1 MDEAYR
7 LVFRGELLDGQ
18 HLAVVKKRLVDALK
32 LSDEQAERLFSRSA
46 TVVKRHADTKTAARY
61 QRLFKQAGARLRVMP
76 VQDDDADTPNPV
88 AATPGI
94 QVLPFGADIL
104 RRDERR
110 QDDGP
115 SVDASHLGI
124 QEGEPNSA
132 VQPPGAAPVG
142 APDFSLAELGAD
154 LSDHVEPQA
163 PVDIDPQFDLAEV
176 GEIIPTVPVDRTP
189 AVDLSKI
196 SFDLAEPG
204 ADIGVPRRETRDR
217 VPDISHLDL
226 VAPSCLLR

>member
-18 HLAVVKKRLVDALK
+18 HLAVVKKRLIEALK

-46 TVVKRHADTKTAARY
+46 TVVKRNADTKTAARY

-76 VQDDDADTPNPV
+76 VQDDDSDTANP
-88 AATPGI
+88 APTPGI

-104 RRDERR
+104 RSDERR
-110 QDDGP
+110 QDGGP
-115 SVDASHLGI
+115 TVDTSHLGI

-132 VQPPGAAPVG
+132 VQPSVAVPVG
-142 APDFSLAELGAD
+142 IPDFSLAKLGAD
-154 LSDHVEPQA
+154 LADHVEPEDIL
-163 PVDIDPQFDLAEV
+163 DIDPQFDLAEV
-176 GEIIPTVPVDRTP
+176 GAVIPTVPVDRTP
-189 AVDLSKI
+189 AVDMSTI

-204 ADIGVPRRETRDR
+204 ADIGVPRRETEAP

-226 VAPSCLLR
+226 LVP